1 MKKGPLHTS
10 VFVIATPGGQ
20 YEQESRARAQQATTL
35 PFAKLCL
42 YYSISVE
49 RVTLENPRI
58 MATAKP
64 WMPGS
69 YREVCDIVCNILYD
83 LDEITENDAK
93 REIHANRISY
103 GHPNINDLETYAHY
117 ENCGCEQINQEDI
130 PIIFRGYFYFTNQH
144 DTLELVDLY
153 SDVENDPTKPR
164 TLQELAVI
172 MARERLKFWLN
183 YRMSIFRYHYCDF
196 VRLQD
201 ILLTTMGI
209 PLAVSK
215 LVLPSLREPRYALHF
230 PDTMLLHKSPGEL
243 FFFSTAPL
251 HRTVPW
257 FQPKLFWS

>member
-1 MKKGPLHTS
+1 MCVYYISLINVINALEYDS
-10 VFVIATPGGQ
+10 VF
-20 YEQESRARAQQATTL
+20 L
-35 PFAKLCL
+35 
-42 YYSISVE
+42 VE
-49 RVTLENPRI
+49 GVALENPII
-58 MATAKP
+58 MATAEP
-64 WMPGS
+64 WMPRS
-69 YREVCDIVCNILYD
+69 YREVCDIVCDILYD
-83 LDEITENDAK
+83 LGGVTENN
-93 REIHANRISY
+93 ANRESHEYPTID
-103 GHPNINDLETYAHY
+103 DLETYAHY

-130 PIIFRGYFYFTNQH
+130 PIIFRRYFYFTNQY
-144 DTLELVDLY
+144 DNLELADLY
-153 SDVENDPTKPR
+153 SDVENDLTKPR

-183 YRMSIFRYHYCDF
+183 YRMSTFRYHYCEF

-201 ILLTTMGI
+201 LLLTTMGI

-215 LVLPSLREPRYALHF
+215 LALPSLREPRYALHL